1 MSEICSRMKV
11 VRLGLSQRVLEWL
24 GEVFGSQLSVL
35 HVAGLPQSPWL
46 HNPSSQFLQQP
57 KAHPTLQALGI
68 SSIFCYSLCLPHPF

>member
-1 MSEICSRMKV
+1 MKV

-35 HVAGLPQSPWL
+35 PVAGLPQSPWL
-46 HNPSSQFLQQP
+46 PQSQSSQFLQQP

-68 SSIFCYSLCLPHPF
+68 SSIFCYSLCLPHPL